1 MRRFKRCMNIIMSLY
16 VVSFIV
22 HVLITAYAVLCMAW
36 LFFYT
41 VSL

>member
-1 MRRFKRCMNIIMSLY
+1 MRRFKRCLILALLLA

-22 HVLITAYAVLCMAW
+22 HVLITAYAVLYMAW

-41 VSL
+41 ITL

>member
-1 MRRFKRCMNIIMSLY
+1 MRRFKRCMTIIMSLY

-36 LFFYT
+36 LFFYII
-41 VSL
+41 SL

>member
-1 MRRFKRCMNIIMSLY
+1 MRRFKRCMIITMSLY

-36 LFFYT
+36 LFFYII
-41 VSL
+41 SL